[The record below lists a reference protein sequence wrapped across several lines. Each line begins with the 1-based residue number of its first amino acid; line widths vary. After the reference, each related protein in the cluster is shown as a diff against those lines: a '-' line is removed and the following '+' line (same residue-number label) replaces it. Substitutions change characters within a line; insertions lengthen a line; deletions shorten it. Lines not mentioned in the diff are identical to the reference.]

1 MNWVG
6 WSGNM
11 RAQTRAPVAIF
22 GLSSCVLWLR
32 SRAIPARGSNPD
44 WQLGLERATGCV
56 RAVSEHAASLAE
68 SGACGGIGNRPLP
81 PLLGAWSKLS
91 IGRMGIVEPI
101 VGERLPWLLFGALA
115 PMLVFALVR
124 RLHGAR
130 TGALAA
136 AWLLA
141 LPGFAA
147 GVATVQPESLLAC
160 SWLLALAPYAAWL
173 AAREPNARSHALGLL
188 ALGTSAAVGFVLAAA
203 WVVPLMALHYAL
215 TRGKLAQRVMWNGHL
230 PLPTAALVCGVSV
243 VCACVLFDPNLW
255 HSDPPKTIVALF
267 AAPAGPTSLPRR
279 VPEMAPWIGV
289 VALAGALAFAWRAL
303 GRRFATGELRP
314 VCDPSG
320 TGELIGCGLVFSW
333 CLAGTSGALPF
344 LAILAAIGAS
354 ALSKLLVRERWRL
367 PLEVM
372 AVLLAAVS

>member
-6 WSGNM
+6 WSGNT
-11 RAQTRAPVAIF
+11 RAQPGLPLAIF

-32 SRAIPARGSNPD
+32 GRAIPARSSNPD

-56 RAVSEHAASLAE
+56 RAISQHAASLAE
-68 SGACGGIGNRPLP
+68 SSVCGGIGNRPLL

-91 IGRMGIVEPI
+91 IGRIGILEPI
-101 VGERLPWLLFGALA
+101 VSERLPWLFFGALA
-115 PMLVFALVR
+115 PMFVFALVR
-124 RLHGAR
+124 RVQGTR
-130 TGALAA
+130 TAALAA

-141 LPGFAA
+141 LPGFTA
-147 GVATVQPESLLAC
+147 GVATAQPEALLAC

-173 AAREPNARSHALGLL
+173 AAREPNARNYALGLL
-188 ALGTSAAVGFVLAAA
+188 ALGSLAAVGFVLAAA

-215 TRGKLAQRVMWNGHL
+215 TRGKLAQRMMRSGHL
-230 PLPTAALVCGVSV
+230 PLPTAAFVCGVGV

-267 AAPAGPTSLPRR
+267 AAPAGPTASPRR
-279 VPEMAPWIGV
+279 VPELTPWIAV

-314 VCDPSG
+314 ARDPSG
-320 TGELIGCGLVFSW
+320 TSELIACGLVLSW
-333 CLAGTSGALPF
+333 WLAGTSGALPF
-344 LAILAAIGAS
+344 LAMLAAIGAS
-354 ALSKLLVRERWRL
+354 ALSQLLVRER
-367 PLEVM
+367 
-372 AVLLAAVS
+372 